1 MLRSQP
7 TDQPAD
13 LKEFAGNC
21 AEQGRTRVN
30 CATECDPVACART
43 GIIPPSCRAK
53 GGRLVALEGSDL
65 ANLFYCWTGQSGARH
80 VCRVIPIEQE
90 ATIADYIDVV
100 AIAVLRTGRPVRD
113 LILEGGLVTAEVLD
127 ELLSP
132 VALSGV
138 QGTGPL
144 PPMTPELISQM
155 ERVLDEA
162 DLRDD
167 S

>member
-13 LKEFAGNC
+13 LKGFAGNC
-21 AEQGRTRVN
+21 AEQGRARVN

-100 AIAVLRTGRPVRD
+100 AIAVLR
-113 LILEGGLVTAEVLD
+113 
-127 ELLSP
+127 
-132 VALSGV
+132 SG
-138 QGTGPL
+138 
-144 PPMTPELISQM
+144 
-155 ERVLDEA
+155 
-162 DLRDD
+162 DLRRPLCVLSTRIFDTAAGRAQRARAHMAGCTEWHVYFGDD
-167 S
+167 SYSMQDLTAGLAA